1 MFKLNQVIL
10 HKRKKKILSNEHK
23 LFNFITK
30 NNHPLH
36 SNNKF
41 AKQSIFKKKVVN
53 GTFVISIIVGLSVEE
68 FSKKCLVNLGY
79 KNIKHLRPVFEGD
92 VLKAKTVVKKI
103 KRYSRK
109 TIISVITYGINQHN
123 KIVITLERAAQFS

>member
-1 MFKLNQVIL
+1 MFKLNQAIL
-10 HKRKKKILSNEHK
+10 HKRKKKISSNEHK
-23 LFNFITK
+23 LFNLITR

-41 AKQSIFKKKVVN
+41 AKQSVFKKKVVN

-92 VLKAKTVVKKI
+92 ILKAKTVIKKI
-103 KRYSRK
+103 KKYSKK

-123 KIVITLERAAQFS
+123 KIVLTLERTAQFS